1 MGRITV
7 TEMESAIKNPSKAV
21 ERPCRDCVWH
31 SEDGCFIWD
40 CDPIT
45 RQELAD
51 ARRNVKETDKAV
63 AKYIEGGNDG
73 T

>member
-1 MGRITV
+1 M
-7 TEMESAIKNPSKAV
+7 AV

-31 SEDGCFIWD
+31 SEDGCFVWD

-51 ARRNVKETDKAV
+51 ARRKAKEIDKQIGDALLLSFAKEHIRRGMV
-63 AKYIEGGNDG
+63 AAKYIEGEEE
-73 T
+73 